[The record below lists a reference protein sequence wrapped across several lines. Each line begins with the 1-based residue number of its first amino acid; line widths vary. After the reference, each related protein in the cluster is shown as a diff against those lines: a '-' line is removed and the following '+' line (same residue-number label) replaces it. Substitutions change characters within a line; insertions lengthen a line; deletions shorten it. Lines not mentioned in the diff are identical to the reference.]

1 VKLILKSFFLRTC
14 SREPISFG
22 CHEARHK
29 VVLAQPLGCA
39 QMSNGWAVA
48 LHSHGSGSTIAGQLL

>member
-1 VKLILKSFFLRTC
+1 
-14 SREPISFG
+14 
-22 CHEARHK
+22 
-29 VVLAQPLGCA
+29 VLAQPLGCA